1 MTLKIRNV
9 VAVLG
14 SVAVI
19 AAALVPGVAQAAKP
33 KPVQTKLYLHGT
45 SPIGESDSFPVV
57 ADAFLPMDAKEPTG
71 TEPKS
76 KAITNG
82 IGTPN
87 YQCAGNTLFPVWTG
101 PLVGRVKGDMKVTF
115 HSIGSPGQVEVR
127 VWPDVMSQMCTSET
141 TGATDY
147 VEPAGSVV
155 VDLPPGQGSVEAV
168 IKGVDFE
175 ATAMLMVQI
184 SPIVVAD
191 LPSPLGAVLS
201 PNFAR
206 VLYDTPDFA
215 SGLEFTCIPAKG
227 KTSCTP

>member
-1 MTLKIRNV
+1 MRIRNL
-9 VAVLG
+9 VAVVG
-14 SVAVI
+14 SVALL
-19 AAALVPGVAQAAKP
+19 AAALTPGIAQAAKS
-33 KPVQTKLYLHGT
+33 KPVKTTLYLHGT
-45 SPIGESDSFPVV
+45 TPIGESESFPAV
-57 ADAFLPMDAKEPTG
+57 ADTFLPMDATEPTG
-71 TEPKS
+71 AEPKS

-82 IGTPN
+82 VGTPN

-101 PLVGRVKGDMKVTF
+101 QLVGRVKGDMTLTF
-115 HSIGSPGQVEVR
+115 HTVGSPGQVEVR
-127 VWPDVMSQMCTSET
+127 VWPDVMSQMCTSEA

-147 VEPAGSVV
+147 VEPAGAVV

-175 ATAMLMVQI
+175 AVAGLMVQI

-191 LPSPLGAVLS
+191 LPSPAGAVLG

-215 SGLEFTCIPAKG
+215 SALEFTCIPAKG
-227 KTSCTP
+227 QKSCTP